1 MQITSFMIYPTL
13 LAIVFLVVPV
23 TGLAEVNIDL
33 PEIGNV
39 LPGPAT
45 GLFELLEGLKD
56 QVRAKM
62 DSFAPKI
69 ENSIGGVKN
78 TIQQETGLTSIDSFE
93 STKSWIED
101 KTSYF
106 NSDAFIARASAFLG
120 DVLRKA
126 IEIAKSLVSAL

>member
-1 MQITSFMIYPTL
+1 MLYTAL
-13 LAIVFLVVPV
+13 LTIIFLVTPV
-23 TGLAEVNIDL
+23 TGLAEVTIDL
-33 PEIGNV
+33 PEVGNV

-62 DSFAPKI
+62 DSFTPKI

-78 TIQQETGLTSIDSFE
+78 TIQQETGLTSFDSFG

-120 DVLRKA
+120 DVLKKV
-126 IEIAKSLVSAL
+126 IELTKSLVSAL

>member
-1 MQITSFMIYPTL
+1 MTMFYSLL
-13 LAIVFLVVPV
+13 LAVVFLVTPA
-23 TGLAEVNIDL
+23 TGLAEVSIDL
-33 PEIGNV
+33 PEVGNV

-56 QVRAKM
+56 QVQAKM
-62 DSFAPKI
+62 GSFAPRI

-78 TIQQETGLTSIDSFE
+78 VIQQETGFTSINSIE

-106 NSDAFIARASAFLG
+106 NSDTFIARASAFLG
-120 DVLRKA
+120 DLLKKA